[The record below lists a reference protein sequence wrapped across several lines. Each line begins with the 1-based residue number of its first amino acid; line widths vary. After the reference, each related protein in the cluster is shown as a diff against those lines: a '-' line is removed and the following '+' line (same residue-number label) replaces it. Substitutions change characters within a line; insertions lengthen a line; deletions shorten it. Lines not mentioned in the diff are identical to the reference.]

1 MPLRS
6 GAAFFF
12 HEDLPFPIINKRNSP
27 HLSAGVRKTVSWF
40 KKNHYFRKK
49 QLQRMILETLDV
61 KQNDIFI
68 YSENRFDLD
77 DNFRLINKDEKIKK
91 TAGIHFN
98 DVCAFV
104 YDEKPKSL
112 VVYRLLT
119 NFPSFN
125 SSLVKYGIIVNVNGA
140 PEVIYFDPVYA
151 LRELDEYYEMQNFP
165 DLRFRIQQVGLISSF
180 RIQGEANFQEVYA
193 FDLEAIEVENQNDRV
208 FAELIF
214 AFEDID
220 FDRIASFRSTSS
232 GQNVPKQLFT
242 TLNANDFQGQISEE
256 SEYSGKQ
263 DFTRR
268 NAVPDSELKNETPR
282 MQRVVTVHGDF
293 TPPKNEVKQK
303 FSAPPPPR
311 LVKLGSGSAE
321 APADSTAGKKPKFSD
336 FLSKV
341 KNETQQGQETEA
353 DNQRRVID
361 LFKSTTGM
369 KDFVVEREKKQV
381 ILKLKK

>member
-1 MPLRS
+1 
-6 GAAFFF
+6 
-12 HEDLPFPIINKRNSP
+12 
-27 HLSAGVRKTVSWF
+27 
-40 KKNHYFRKK
+40 
-49 QLQRMILETLDV
+49 MILETLDV

-68 YSENRFDLD
+68 FSENRFDLD

-91 TAGIHFN
+91 TIGIHFN

-125 SSLVKYGIIVNVNGA
+125 SSLVKYGIIVNINGA

-151 LRELDEYYEMQNFP
+151 LRELDEYYEMQHFP

-180 RIQGEANFQEVYA
+180 RLHGEANFQEVYA
-193 FDLEAIEVENQNDRV
+193 FDLEAIEVEHQNDRV

-220 FDRIASFRSTSS
+220 FDKVTSFKDTNP
-232 GQNVPKQLFT
+232 GQPAQKQRFT
-242 TLNANDFQGQISEE
+242 TLHADDFQAHVSEE
-256 SEYSGKQ
+256 SDYSGHQ

-268 NAVPDSELKNETPR
+268 NAVPDSELKSETPR
-282 MQRVVTVHGDF
+282 MQRVVTVHGDY
-293 TPPKNEVKQK
+293 TPPQNENKPK
-303 FSAPPPPR
+303 FTAPPPPR
-311 LVKLGSGSAE
+311 LVKMGSGSVEPNSDDA
-321 APADSTAGKKPKFSD
+321 AGKKPKFAD

-341 KNETQQGQETEA
+341 KNEASQGKAAEQS
-353 DNQRRVID
+353 NQKKVID
-361 LFKSTTGM
+361 LFKSTSGM
-369 KDFVVEREKKQV
+369 QDFVVERGKKQV
-381 ILKLKK
+381 VLKLKK

>member
-1 MPLRS
+1 
-6 GAAFFF
+6 
-12 HEDLPFPIINKRNSP
+12 
-27 HLSAGVRKTVSWF
+27 
-40 KKNHYFRKK
+40 
-49 QLQRMILETLDV
+49 MILETLDV

-68 YSENRFDLD
+68 FSENRFDLD

-91 TAGIHFN
+91 TVGIHFN
-98 DVCAFV
+98 DVCAFI

-125 SSLVKYGIIVNVNGA
+125 SSLVKYGIIVNINGA

-151 LRELDEYYEMQNFP
+151 LRELDEYYEMQNFS

-214 AFEDID
+214 AFEDIN
-220 FDRIASFRSTSS
+220 FDLVTSFSTTSIS
-232 GQNVPKQLFT
+232 QPAQKQRFT
-242 TLNANDFQGQISEE
+242 KLNAEDFHGHVSEE
-256 SEYSGKQ
+256 ADYSGNQ

-268 NAVPDSELKNETPR
+268 NAVPDSELTSETPR
-282 MQRVVTVHGDF
+282 MKRVVTVHGDF
-293 TPPKNEVKQK
+293 SPSQSENKPK
-303 FSAPPPPR
+303 FTAPPAPK
-311 LVKLGSGSAE
+311 LVKMGNSSSENAE
-321 APADSTAGKKPKFSD
+321 GVSDKKPKFSD

-341 KNETQQGQETEA
+341 KNDAQQSKEPVSG
-353 DNQRRVID
+353 NQKRVID

-369 KDFVVEREKKQV
+369 QDFVMERGKKQV
-381 ILKLKK
+381 VLKLKK

>member
-1 MPLRS
+1 
-6 GAAFFF
+6 
-12 HEDLPFPIINKRNSP
+12 
-27 HLSAGVRKTVSWF
+27 
-40 KKNHYFRKK
+40 
-49 QLQRMILETLDV
+49 MILETLDV

-68 YSENRFDLD
+68 FSENRFDLE

-91 TAGIHFN
+91 TIGIHFN

-125 SSLVKYGIIVNVNGA
+125 SSLVKYGVIVNINGA

-151 LRELDEYYEMQNFP
+151 LRELDEYYEMQGFP

-193 FDLEAIEVENQNDRV
+193 FDLEAIEVEHQNDRV

-220 FDRIASFRSTSS
+220 FDLVTSFKSTNHS
-232 GQNVPKQLFT
+232 QPAQKQRFT
-242 TLNANDFQGQISEE
+242 KINAEDFQGHVSEE
-256 SEYSGKQ
+256 SDYAGKL
-263 DFTRR
+263 DFNRR
-268 NAVPDSELKNETPR
+268 NAVPDSEVKSETPR
-282 MQRVVTVHGDF
+282 MQRVVTVQVDY
-293 TPPKNEVKQK
+293 TPPQSDYKPK

-311 LVKLGSGSAE
+311 LVKLGKGYEDNQEESAE
-321 APADSTAGKKPKFSD
+321 AKKPKFAD

-341 KNETQQGQETEA
+341 KNDAKTGKEQETA
-353 DNQRRVID
+353 KQKKVID
-361 LFKSTTGM
+361 LFKSTSGM
-369 KDFVVEREKKQV
+369 QDFVVERGKKQV
-381 ILKLKK
+381 VLKLKK